1 MEMGAGKKS
10 RSSSDTA
17 TAGKRSSMRSNSSGT
32 TAAAAVER
40 KEIERK
46 RRQQMKSLCAKLA
59 SLIPKEDY
67 SRDAMTQLGSLD
79 EAAAYIKKLK
89 ERVDEL
95 QQKRSSAQ
103 LMAADTSGGG
113 GGGGSVASTSAAAT
127 AASGGARSEEDAAE
141 EAAEAPVVEVVH
153 HHDGSSLDVVLIS
166 SVERPFKLHE
176 VVTVLEEE
184 GAEII
189 NANLSVVGR
198 KIFHTIHCRVRDNPS
213 IIIFCIFNIMRAAS
227 IRSNII
233 ILKQQRSLEYCR
245 YTHLLLVFS
254 AGINLLSGTVSSGRF
269 QFQSPVPAR
278 VLQSLK
284 ATNILF
290 RSLHELSIKKF
301 TFYLKLIL
309 SNSC

>member
-1 MEMGAGKKS
+1 
-10 RSSSDTA
+10 
-17 TAGKRSSMRSNSSGT
+17 
-32 TAAAAVER
+32 
-40 KEIERK
+40 
-46 RRQQMKSLCAKLA
+46 
-59 SLIPKEDY
+59 
-67 SRDAMTQLGSLD
+67 MTQLGSLD

-127 AASGGARSEEDAAE
+127 AASGGARSEEDAAD

-153 HHDGSSLDVVLIS
+153 YNDGSSLDVVLIS

-233 ILKQQRSLEYCR
+233 ILKQKKTGGGGC
-245 YTHLLLVFS
+245 
-254 AGINLLSGTVSSGRF
+254 A
-269 QFQSPVPAR
+269 
-278 VLQSLK
+278 LQ
-284 ATNILF
+284 
-290 RSLHELSIKKF
+290 
-301 TFYLKLIL
+301 
-309 SNSC
+309 

>member
-1 MEMGAGKKS
+1 MEMGAKKS

-17 TAGKRSSMRSNSSGT
+17 TAGKRSSTRSNNSGSSGT
-32 TAAAAVER
+32 TTPAVER

-46 RRQQMKSLCAKLA
+46 RRQQMKSLCVKLA
-59 SLIPKEDY
+59 SLIPKEDC

-79 EAAAYIKKLK
+79 VAAAYIKKLK

-103 LMAADTSGGG
+103 LMAAGTSGG
-113 GGGGSVASTSAAAT
+113 GGGGSVASTSMAT
-127 AASGGARSEEDAAE
+127 AAASGGARSEEDAAE

-189 NANLSVVGR
+189 NANLSVASR
-198 KIFHTIHCRVRDNPS
+198 KIFHTIHCRAFSPRIGIEVSRVS
-213 IIIFCIFNIMRAAS
+213 ERLRAM
-227 IRSNII
+227 
-233 ILKQQRSLEYCR
+233 
-245 YTHLLLVFS
+245 V
-254 AGINLLSGTVSSGRF
+254 
-269 QFQSPVPAR
+269 
-278 VLQSLK
+278 
-284 ATNILF
+284 
-290 RSLHELSIKKF
+290 
-301 TFYLKLIL
+301 
-309 SNSC
+309 

>member
-1 MEMGAGKKS
+1 VRLRGFGRDLSMEMGAGKKS

-113 GGGGSVASTSAAAT
+113 GGGGSVASTSAAAAT
-127 AASGGARSEEDAAE
+127 AASGGARSSEEDAAE
-141 EAAEAPVVEVVH
+141 EAAAAPVVEVVH
-153 HHDGSSLDVVLIS
+153 YNDGSSLDVVLIS

-198 KIFHTIHCRVRDNPS
+198 KIFHTIHCRAFSPRIGIEVSRVS
-213 IIIFCIFNIMRAAS
+213 ERL
-227 IRSNII
+227 R
-233 ILKQQRSLEYCR
+233 E
-245 YTHLLLVFS
+245 LV
-254 AGINLLSGTVSSGRF
+254 
-269 QFQSPVPAR
+269 
-278 VLQSLK
+278 
-284 ATNILF
+284 
-290 RSLHELSIKKF
+290 
-301 TFYLKLIL
+301 
-309 SNSC
+309 

>member
-32 TAAAAVER
+32 TAVER

-46 RRQQMKSLCAKLA
+46 RRQQMKSLCATLA

-113 GGGGSVASTSAAAT
+113 GGGGGSVASTSAAAT

-153 HHDGSSLDVVLIS
+153 YNDGSSLDVVLIS

-198 KIFHTIHCRVRDNPS
+198 KIFHTIHCRAFSPRIGIEVSRVS
-213 IIIFCIFNIMRAAS
+213 ERLRA
-227 IRSNII
+227 
-233 ILKQQRSLEYCR
+233 
-245 YTHLLLVFS
+245 LV
-254 AGINLLSGTVSSGRF
+254 
-269 QFQSPVPAR
+269 
-278 VLQSLK
+278 
-284 ATNILF
+284 
-290 RSLHELSIKKF
+290 
-301 TFYLKLIL
+301 
-309 SNSC
+309 

>member
-1 MEMGAGKKS
+1 
-10 RSSSDTA
+10 
-17 TAGKRSSMRSNSSGT
+17 
-32 TAAAAVER
+32 
-40 KEIERK
+40 
-46 RRQQMKSLCAKLA
+46 
-59 SLIPKEDY
+59 
-67 SRDAMTQLGSLD
+67 
-79 EAAAYIKKLK
+79 
-89 ERVDEL
+89 
-95 QQKRSSAQ
+95 
-103 LMAADTSGGG
+103 
-113 GGGGSVASTSAAAT
+113 
-127 AASGGARSEEDAAE
+127 
-141 EAAEAPVVEVVH
+141 
-153 HHDGSSLDVVLIS
+153 
-166 SVERPFKLHE
+166 VERPFKLHE

-278 VLQSLK
+278 VLESLK

-301 TFYLKLIL
+301 TFYLKLII